1 MPEVLYGRNPVRE
14 ALRAG
19 RRLRRLLVASGL
31 DNDQRVAE
39 IVLLASQVGV
49 APELAERGQ
58 LADIAHTEH
67 HQGVA
72 GYFDSRQLPGM
83 EFVRHLLREPRRQW
97 PALILCLD
105 GVQDPQNLGALARA
119 AESLG
124 VDAMVL
130 PKHRTAPASAA
141 AVKASAGALE
151 HLPLVRVVNLS
162 QTLQELTDLGLLVVG
177 LDQGAETRTD
187 EADFGQP
194 LALVVGSEGEG
205 LRHLTKRRCGLLI
218 SIPMGGQ
225 VDSLNAAV
233 AGSVVLYEVARQRR
247 FAFPGRSGR

>member
-19 RRLRRLLVASGL
+19 RRLRRLLVTPGL
-31 DNDQRVAE
+31 EHDQRVVE
-39 IVLLASQVGV
+39 ILLLARHTGI
-49 APELAERGQ
+49 APETTERAH
-58 LADIAHTEH
+58 LADIAHSEH

-83 EFVRHLLREPRRQW
+83 EFVRRLVQEHRPGW
-97 PALILCLD
+97 PALIVCLD
-105 GVQDPQNLGALARA
+105 GVQDPQNLGSLARA

-162 QTLQELTDLGLLVVG
+162 QTLQELTELGVLVVG
-177 LDQGAETRTD
+177 LDQEAETQTD
-187 EADFGQP
+187 QADFRQP
-194 LALVVGSEGEG
+194 VAIVVGSEGEG
-205 LRHLTKRRCGLLI
+205 LRHLTKRRCELLI
-218 SIPMGGQ
+218 SIPMGGR

-233 AGSVVLYEVARQRR
+233 AGSVVLYEVARQRG
-247 FAFPGRSGR
+247 FSFPGTLVG